1 MISFRQKGD
10 FSKLTSFLEK
20 AKESVKIGDLDKY
33 GREGVAAL
41 SSATPI
47 DSGKTANSWSYEIT
61 NKNGSVTISF
71 NNSNIQNGVPI
82 AIILQYGHG
91 TKNGGWVQ
99 GRDYINPAIQP
110 VFDEIVD
117 KARLVPLT
125 SFQDFKNLFAR
136 FVVKG
141 IKLSGKRNC
150 KGSVAGC
157 CILQIKL
164 HRIIGINNCSLQ
176 FFYLFC
182 CERIDGLEFFDP
194 ALRHFLLAVFNC
206 G

>member
-10 FSKLTSFLEK
+10 FSKLTRFLER

-61 NKNGSVTISF
+61 NKDGSVTITF

-91 TKNGGWVQ
+91 TRNGGWVQ

-110 VFDEIVD
+110 VFDEIGD
-117 KARLVPLT
+117 KAWREVT
-125 SFQDFKNLFAR
+125 
-136 FVVKG
+136 
-141 IKLSGKRNC
+141 KR
-150 KGSVAGC
+150 
-157 CILQIKL
+157 
-164 HRIIGINNCSLQ
+164 
-176 FFYLFC
+176 
-182 CERIDGLEFFDP
+182 
-194 ALRHFLLAVFNC
+194 
-206 G
+206 